1 MFFHRVT
8 RKPNHG
14 NDTVSLG
21 EERVGGGKGGG
32 GNHHLASCAPVQET
46 NITFQ
51 TENYCHAQRQKKK
64 KKREK
69 KEEEEDRKKRNPLK
83 SLTAGSSR
91 KETANQPLVPE
102 ENGWGPDAGLQ
113 YCVSAEPDPNPS

>member
-1 MFFHRVT
+1 MGTTLFLWGRRGWGV
-8 RKPNHG
+8 
-14 NDTVSLG
+14 
-21 EERVGGGKGGG
+21 ERGGG

-46 NITFQ
+46 NTTFQ

-64 KKREK
+64 KKRKK
-69 KEEEEDRKKRNPLK
+69 KEEERKKRNPLK
-83 SLTAGSSR
+83 FLTAGSSR
-91 KETANQPLVPE
+91 KETTNQPLVPE